1 MDGMADIGLVEYVE
15 ALARSRRGPV
25 SEPQPNPAAPYAR
38 CEVVRGHTH
47 ATAEVGPCARCA
59 GRCGEPVEDA
69 RGYTA
74 WRDCGCVAERKR
86 ADDINAAELPAET
99 AGASVTVG
107 YRTEAA
113 GAAPDGRAD
122 AKAAAGTFLDRLL
135 RGDLPFPGLV
145 LSGPPG
151 TGKTHLLSAI
161 ARGCTDRR
169 IAPFLRTVIE
179 EVRRS
184 ATRAYGGSLP
194 FAGVARYA
202 SCARLGDEAHRALA
216 EHGALTAL
224 KDALSMVP
232 VLCLDEL
239 GDMKPGSFA
248 ADVVDDVL
256 RRRYQA
262 RLPTV
267 LATNYRVAKVSRY
280 AVSRDRPDRGTLAQ
294 RGAPPHLVSR
304 LGAMVE
310 VELSGVDFRADVPR

>member
-1 MDGMADIGLVEYVE
+1 MEGIADVGLVEYVD

-25 SEPQPNPAAPYAR
+25 SEPQPNPAAPHATCR
-38 CEVVRGHTH
+38 VVRGHTY
-47 ATAEVGPCARCA
+47 ATAEVGPCAHCA
-59 GRCGEPVEDA
+59 GRGGEPVEDA

-74 WRDCGCVAERKR
+74 WRDCGCVAERRR

-99 AGASVTVG
+99 AGATVND
-107 YRTEAA
+107 YRTEAQ
-113 GAAPDGRAD
+113 GVAPDGRAD
-122 AKAAAGTFLDRLL
+122 AKAAAGVFLTRLSN
-135 RGDLPFPGLV
+135 GDLPFPGLV

-169 IAPFLRTVIE
+169 IAPFLRAVVE
-179 EVRRS
+179 EVRQS
-184 ATRAYGGSLP
+184 ARRAYGGSLP

-216 EHGALTAL
+216 EQGALTAL

-267 LATNYRVAKVSRY
+267 LATNYRVAKASRY

-310 VELSGVDFRADVPR
+310 VELSGADFRRGGL